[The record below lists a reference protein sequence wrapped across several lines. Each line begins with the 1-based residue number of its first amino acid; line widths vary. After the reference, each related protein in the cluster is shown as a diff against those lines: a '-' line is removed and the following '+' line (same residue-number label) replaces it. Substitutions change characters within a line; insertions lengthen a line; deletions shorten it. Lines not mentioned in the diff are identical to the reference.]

1 MENKNIYIEF
11 IGFSCI
17 GKTYLRDKIYEIIE
31 ADNKFLIY
39 KQTNKLNAFFKSL
52 KNLKYSDMKV
62 ILDFFNFIRKNRKYN
77 FSKALNRTLAIL
89 LRPLQYRENIKN
101 SIKIQGLSN
110 IIFRRMEERLYE
122 NTNN

>member
-62 ILDFFNFIRKNRKYN
+62 ILDFFNFIIKNRK
-77 FSKALNRTLAIL
+77 
-89 LRPLQYRENIKN
+89 
-101 SIKIQGLSN
+101 
-110 IIFRRMEERLYE
+110 
-122 NTNN
+122 